1 MPFEEDG
8 TILLNILESLG
19 SSTDQLTEPPELP
32 VSGDPGKFHAFL
44 NTYYF
49 TTFHVFQYIDATSYI
64 KSRQFEFFRN

>member
-1 MPFEEDG
+1 MPVLGQNGANVFSGVPPCHVMPFEEDG

-44 NTYYF
+44 NT
-49 TTFHVFQYIDATSYI
+49 
-64 KSRQFEFFRN
+64 